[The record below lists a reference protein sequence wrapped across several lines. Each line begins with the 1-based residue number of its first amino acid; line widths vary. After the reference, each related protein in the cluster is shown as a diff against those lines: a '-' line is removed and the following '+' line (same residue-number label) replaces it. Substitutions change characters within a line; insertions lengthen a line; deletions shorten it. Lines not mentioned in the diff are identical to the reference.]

1 MKSKSQNIGFAI
13 LIILGIIIALSPVD
27 QMASKPV
34 DLKTVVS
41 KLAQTNYVQP
51 DEVAGWIIDK
61 EPGFIVVDVRSQDD
75 YAKYSIPGSINIP
88 ITDILGDEMLQDIE
102 KDKTVVLVSNGNTKA
117 SQAWIL
123 LKQLGYK
130 DVYVLQGGMNRWV
143 AVFSNPPKPGINYT
157 DDELFTYQF
166 RVAAGPVM
174 IGKAVAAQPEN
185 VSRPVVKKT
194 PVKRIRKKKKKKID
208 EGC

>member
-1 MKSKSQNIGFAI
+1 MKVKAQNIGFAI
-13 LIILGIIIALSPVD
+13 LIILGIILALSPVD
-27 QMASKPV
+27 QMASKQV
-34 DLKTVVS
+34 DLKTLIAELS
-41 KLAQTNYVQP
+41 MTNYVQP

-61 EPGFIVVDVRSQDD
+61 EPGFVVVDVRSSED
-75 YAKYSIPGSINIP
+75 YNKYSIPGSINIP
-88 ITDILGDEMLQDIE
+88 ITKLLSDEMLENIE
-102 KDKTVVLVSNGNTKA
+102 KDKTVVIVSNGNTKA

-143 AVFSNPPKPGINYT
+143 AVFSNPPKPNTNYT

-174 IGKAVAAQPEN
+174 MGKAIAAQPDSDN
-185 VSRPVVKKT
+185 QPVVKKP
-194 PVKRIRKKKKKKID
+194 PVKRIKKKKKKKID